1 MSQGATNGRR
11 VVCGILQHLDV
22 GGLWGDADAVESA
35 LGIVRRSCA
44 LEQQQY
50 LLFSELVHH
59 MGSEA
64 LFISDKQ
71 VLPPEPPPDGRI
83 PRARSPC
90 ELRTRSC
97 QTQHRFWRRALGN
110 RCHMGHIYMALG
122 NTRASEEL
130 LRGRCSGWGDFR
142 ATLGKPYFLEP

>member
-90 ELRTRSC
+90 ELRT
-97 QTQHRFWRRALGN
+97 TQLSNTAPLLEKGLGN
-110 RCHMGHIYMALG
+110 RCHMGHIHVALG

-130 LRGRCSGWGDFR
+130 LRGRCSGWGDVR
-142 ATLGKPYFLEP
+142 ATLGKPYILEP